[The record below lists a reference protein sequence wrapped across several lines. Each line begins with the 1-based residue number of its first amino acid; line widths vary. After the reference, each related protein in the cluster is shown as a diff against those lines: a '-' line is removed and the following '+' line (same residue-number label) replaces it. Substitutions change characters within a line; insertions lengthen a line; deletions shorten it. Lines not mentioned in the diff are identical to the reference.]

1 MSADQLIDRYIKLR
15 DRVAELKKQHEAE
28 VSPLKEAMERIE
40 RHFLSELN
48 EKGANSFGTPTGVV
62 FKSTVNSATVADK
75 ELFREYL
82 IRTGE
87 WGLADLRAAKTAVK
101 EYVETK
107 EDLPPG
113 INWRSETVVRINRP

>member
-1 MSADQLIDRYIKLR
+1 MSADQLIDRYIKMR
-15 DRVAELKKQHEAE
+15 DKITDLKKQCDAD
-28 VSPLKEAMERIE
+28 VAPIKAAMDRIE
-40 RHFLSELN
+40 RHFLNDLN

-87 WGLADLRAAKTAVK
+87 WGLADIRAAKTAVK
-101 EYVETK
+101 EYVESK

-113 INWRSETVVRINRP
+113 LNWRSETVVRINRP